1 MPASKYTEAQR
12 AEAVELYRAEGPTAV
27 ANKLG
32 IPKNTVVRWAE
43 KVGVRTVR
51 NERTREATE
60 AKIVDAQAGIAA
72 LRLEI
77 LAIARHEAAEVRDAQ
92 LGVKPWKT
100 VLKGA
105 GGSEH
110 VAELDFIPP
119 QDKRAN
125 ANSLASHAGT
135 IKNLAP
141 RETENNEA
149 AISMIDKVIEGLGIG
164 PEVPD
169 AEASAESEAD

>member
-1 MPASKYTEAQR
+1 MPASKYTPEQR
-12 AEAVELYRAEGPTAV
+12 AEAIELYRTEGPTAV
-27 ANKLG
+27 EKKLA
-32 IPKNTVVRWAE
+32 IPKNTVVRWAV
-43 KVGVRTVR
+43 KAGVRTVR

-60 AKIVDAQAGIAA
+60 AKVVDAQAGIAA

-92 LGVKPWKT
+92 QGMSKWRT
-100 VLKGA
+100 VLKAA
-105 GGSEH
+105 GGAER
-110 VAELDFIPP
+110 VEELDFIPP

-149 AISMIDKVIEGLGIG
+149 AISMIDKVIEGLGMG
-164 PEVPD
+164 PEVTV
-169 AEASAESEAD
+169 EASAEPETD

>member
-1 MPASKYTEAQR
+1 MPAPKYTQAQR
-12 AEAVELYRAEGPTAV
+12 DEALALYETHGPTAV
-27 ANKLG
+27 TEKYG
-32 IPKNTVVRWAE
+32 IPKTTVASWA
-43 KVGVRTVR
+43 KNAGVRTVR
-51 NERTREATE
+51 TERTRAAVE
-60 AKIVDAQAGIAA
+60 AKVVDAQAGIAA

-100 VLKGA
+100 VLKGS

-135 IKNLAP
+135 LKNLAP

-149 AISMIDKVIEGLGIG
+149 AISMIDRVIEGLGMG

-169 AEASAESEAD
+169 VETSTEPETA